1 MRLDVCT
8 VLVAFLSAV
17 SLSAQ
22 DSTLFARM
30 CDGFTS
36 SCIDVSYSYSTVIN
50 GIKTAGEGTLLIQGP
65 YYILVGNGV
74 ELRSDGSR
82 QWIVDRTSKEV
93 VISNVDR
100 TSFEAVSNPVVLV
113 MDLGRFFDVAGE
125 MDSADGVSV
134 IYKLKPK
141 EKTGIDNAVVEVVR
155 KDASIRRLS
164 FVLEGNIPFDV
175 DIKKYRHVP
184 VRDAGDFTFP
194 SSEFD
199 SSWVV
204 TDLCQ

>member
-1 MRLDVCT
+1 M
-8 VLVAFLSAV
+8 
-17 SLSAQ
+17 
-22 DSTLFARM
+22 FARK

-36 SCIDVSYSYSTVIN
+36 SCIDVSYSTVIN
-50 GIKTAGEGTLLIQGP
+50 GIKTTGEGTLLIQGS
-65 YYILVGNGV
+65 YYIMEGNGL

-82 QWIVDRTSKEV
+82 QWVVDREAKEV

-100 TSFEAVSNPVVLV
+100 ASFEAVSNPVVLV
-113 MDLGRFFDVAGE
+113 MDLDRFFDVVGE
-125 MDSADGVSV
+125 EGGADGVSV
-134 IYKLKPK
+134 RYELKPK
-141 EKTGIDNAVVEVVR
+141 EKTGIDYAAVEVVR

-204 TDLCQ
+204 TDLFQ

>member
-1 MRLDVCT
+1 MKSVRYIIYSL
-8 VLVAFLSAV
+8 LLSVMTACV
-17 SLSAQ
+17 EEEPATIEFASAEYN
-22 DSTLFARM
+22 L
-30 CDGFTS
+30 
-36 SCIDVSYSYSTVIN
+36 
-50 GIKTAGEGTLLIQGP
+50 
-65 YYILVGNGV
+65 LVG
-74 ELRSDGSR
+74 EKMDFM
-82 QWIVDRTSKEV
+82 KEV

-100 TSFEAVSNPVVLV
+100 ASFEAVSNPVVLV
-113 MDLGRFFDVAGE
+113 MDLDRFFDVVGE
-125 MDSADGVSV
+125 EGGADGVSV
-134 IYKLKPK
+134 RYELKPK
-141 EKTGIDNAVVEVVR
+141 EKTGIDYAVVEVVR

-204 TDLCQ
+204 TDLFQ